1 VRTGEIRALSGLR
14 IVAALWV
21 VLFHFRPLLQMASPP
36 LYDSLKPI
44 LDCGAQGVDLFFIL
58 SGFVLTWN
66 YLDRMGDT
74 WSTKATM
81 HFLWLRLARVW
92 PLYLVTMHL
101 ALLWIIFTLN
111 VGDFP
116 SPEAG
121 ALTATSYLRQ
131 VVMVQLWFQPFFDN
145 SSLDGPAWSI
155 SAEWLAYLLF
165 GLMVLVVFRIDR
177 ASRARALLVLAFV
190 ASLPPV
196 LLLVASGGQ
205 FYTPWSWLPRI
216 VLQFTAGALA
226 CAAVRKLRPTDR
238 ARRTAGYASMGLIA
252 VIIGALYWFDGH
264 PIPTIRDDF
273 GLVDVLFMPLVVALA
288 IGAGTL
294 PALLSTRLL
303 VYGGQVSFGLY
314 MVHEL
319 VHTAWLWIMA
329 QYRIDMSPS
338 ISTKLIFVGLIVVT
352 IVLAILLFHFVEE
365 PARMWM
371 RRMVGERKPPVDLE
385 HTPESE
391 VEVELVPFNGGPA
404 PIHGPREDRPRTLRA
419 RAG

>member
-1 VRTGEIRALSGLR
+1 MRTGEIKALSGLR

-74 WSTKATM
+74 WSTKATL

-101 ALLWIIFTLN
+101 AAFWIIFTLN
-111 VGDFP
+111 VGNFP

-121 ALTATSYLRQ
+121 QLTAISYLRQ
-131 VVMVQLWFQPFFDN
+131 LAMVQLWFQPFFDG
-145 SSLDGPAWSI
+145 SSWDGPAWSI

-165 GLMVLVVFRIDR
+165 GGVVLVIFRVDR
-177 ASRARALLVLAFV
+177 ATRARGLLLLAF
-190 ASLPPV
+190 AATLPPV
-196 LLLVASGGQ
+196 VLLVASGGQ

-226 CAAVRKLRPTDR
+226 CAAVRKLRLSDR
-238 ARRTAGYASMGLIA
+238 ARRGAGYGSLALVA
-252 VIIGALYWFDGH
+252 VIVGVLYFLDGH
-264 PIPTIRDDF
+264 PLVTVRDDF
-273 GLVDVLFMPLVVALA
+273 GLVDVLFMPLVVTLA
-288 IGAGTL
+288 VGVGTL

-329 QYRIDMSPS
+329 QYQITMVPS
-338 ISTKLIFVGLIVVT
+338 INAKLVFVGLIVV
-352 IVLAILLFHFVEE
+352 AIALGVLLFHFVEE
-365 PARMWM
+365 PARIWM
-371 RRMVGERKPPVDLE
+371 RGMVGERRLPVTE
-385 HTPESE
+385 THA
-391 VEVELVPFNGGPA
+391 ELADEPVKGALA
-404 PIHGPREDRPRTLRA
+404 PILGSREKRSKTLRA